1 MSEQDDFNTLLGFFK
16 ALGNENRL
24 KIVAILAE
32 EACTVR
38 DLAQRLGLK
47 EPTVS
52 EHLALLRETGLVDV
66 RADGNYRVYSFNPK
80 ALYAMN
86 KALLSREQIAGLVE
100 GEDRAKEDDQQ
111 VLRNFLKDG
120 RLVIIPANRKKLLVV
135 LRWLADQF
143 EVGRQY
149 AEKEVNAIITQYHE
163 DYATLRR
170 EMIGHKLMAR
180 EKGIYW
186 RL

>member
-100 GEDRAKEDDQQ
+100 GEEGANEDDQQ
-111 VLRNFLKDG
+111 VLRNFLKEG